1 MSTTTPVT
9 ERVPG
14 KPAEPYTED
23 RSGSAIAT
31 AASETPVWPRWQ
43 IYALIVA
50 SAVLLFIASSLR
62 HHSFRSGSLDLGF
75 FDQLTY
81 LISVG
86 QPPINSIANFHLL
99 SDHAAYTL
107 YLIAPIYLIWAN
119 VHVLLIV
126 QAIALASGAYP
137 ICRIAQLQGLSH
149 RHALALA
156 VAYLL
161 YPIVLTANLADF
173 HPETISPRRDP
184 LRGAAGDA
192 AIDGWLHRDAAL
204 ALGGKE
210 IIALTVCAMGVC

>member
-23 RSGSAIAT
+23 PQRISDAT

-86 QPPINSIANFHLL
+86 QPPINSIANFHLDYFK
-99 SDHAAYTL
+99 SKC
-107 YLIAPIYLIWAN
+107 W
-119 VHVLLIV
+119 
-126 QAIALASGAYP
+126 G
-137 ICRIAQLQGLSH
+137 CLQSFLQVNH
-149 RHALALA
+149 
-156 VAYLL
+156 
-161 YPIVLTANLADF
+161 
-173 HPETISPRRDP
+173 
-184 LRGAAGDA
+184 
-192 AIDGWLHRDAAL
+192 
-204 ALGGKE
+204 
-210 IIALTVCAMGVC
+210 